1 MGTDV
6 KDLTQTV
13 DQLAEEIKQ
22 KHNNLIGVMF
32 QKRGDILMEIKQ
44 ARAEA
49 MSELGEKRKD
59 IDEALTN
66 LNKLRADLALREDGV
81 AAQAKANTLKAQ
93 EIEGRES
100 QLTNNLKALADLQKQ
115 ISDSRAT
122 LKLEKDQ
129 MMKEMIN
136 ANRLA
141 EEKKEQ

>member
-13 DQLAEEIKQ
+13 DQLADEIKQ